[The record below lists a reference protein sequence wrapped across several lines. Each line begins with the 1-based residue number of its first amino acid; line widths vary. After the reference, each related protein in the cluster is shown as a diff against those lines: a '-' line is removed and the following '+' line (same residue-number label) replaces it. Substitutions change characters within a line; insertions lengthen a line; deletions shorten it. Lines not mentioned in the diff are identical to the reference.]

1 MSTEALWLLVSY
13 VIGSVS
19 SFFLFKTTYTNFI
32 TGQLIRVL
40 EQEKLI
46 RVQRNEHGDLDVLP
60 MGNTH
65 ESDEQMMERLYDK
78 FVDRFLEEVIQEASL
93 DSSSAA
99 EESTADINRS
109 D

>member
-1 MSTEALWLLVSY
+1 MGVSSEGLWLLVSY

-19 SFFLFKTTYTNFI
+19 SFFLFKIAYTNFI

-60 MGNTH
+60 MGNTL
-65 ESDEQMMERLYDK
+65 ESDEEMMERLYDK
-78 FVDRFLEEVIQEASL
+78 FVDRFLEEIIQ
-93 DSSSAA
+93 DVPAA